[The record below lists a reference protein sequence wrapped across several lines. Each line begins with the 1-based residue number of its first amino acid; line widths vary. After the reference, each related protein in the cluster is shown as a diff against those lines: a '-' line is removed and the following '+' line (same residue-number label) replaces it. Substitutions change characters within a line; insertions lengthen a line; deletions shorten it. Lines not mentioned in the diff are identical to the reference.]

1 MLLPSVLLNFVL
13 PISSSSATSAGS
25 AGACFFYY
33 SLSLS
38 LSFALNRKF
47 RGKKRMNDTFWS
59 AFLPLEPRWCIGSSV
74 LLPVCLP
81 SSTKFWRLGK
91 GAPMLLLNWCS
102 FSLCD
107 ELWCPL
113 INRMEWSSSI
123 SNISSSIGSVLPAKL
138 THLWPDLLRQYCC
151 VCQCC
156 CYPNL
161 SSSSLLFLVFFLFLH
176 CICLLEPKINW
187 RGKWTRKEGERE
199 GIKEGKAL

>member
-59 AFLPLEPRWCIGSSV
+59 AFPPFEPRWCMGSSV

-113 INRMEWSSSI
+113 INRMEWSHSI

-156 CYPNL
+156 CYPQSIFFFT
-161 SSSSLLFLVFFLFLH
+161 SSSHFLLLLRLH
-176 CICLLEPKINW
+176 CICLLEKKVELKRKVNKK
-187 RGKWTRKEGERE
+187 RGRERE
-199 GIKEGKAL
+199 